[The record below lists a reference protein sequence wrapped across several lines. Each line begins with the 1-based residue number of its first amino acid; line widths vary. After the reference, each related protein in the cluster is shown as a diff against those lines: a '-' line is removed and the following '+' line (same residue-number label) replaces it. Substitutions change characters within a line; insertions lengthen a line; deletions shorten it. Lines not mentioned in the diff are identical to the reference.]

1 MDKAIK
7 TWLKWAAVLIF
18 VVWLFTVMGCG
29 ERPGPEVDAG
39 RLVDKWCVDGVTY
52 LYHRGSGYRAAMA
65 VKLDRGGNVV
75 LCGGDWDE

>member
-1 MDKAIK
+1 MDRAIK

-18 VVWLFTVMGCG
+18 VVWLFTVTGCG
-29 ERPGPEVDAG
+29 ERPDPEVDAG
-39 RLVDKWCVDGVTY
+39 RLFDKWCVDGVTY
-52 LYHRGSGYRAAMA
+52 LYHRSGYRAAMA